1 MLWFYSLTI
10 EHWLDT
16 ALSPFVLLVLIEIVK
31 FIVALMNLMS
41 TQRNGRNLSNV
52 QSTLTDKVIVPEKV
66 IIPLDRLDH

>member
-10 EHWLDT
+10 EHWLD
-16 ALSPFVLLVLIEIVK
+16 ALTSPIVLLVLIEIVK
-31 FIVALMNLMS
+31 FIVALLNLTS

-52 QSTLTDKVIVPEKV
+52 QSTLDDKVIIPEKV